1 MARAQVLLMG
11 WLREREP
18 SALAACTQTMAAILE
33 VELGLGHV
41 VVSEKEVPNLLHV
54 VNLV

>member
-18 SALAACTQTMAAILE
+18 SALAACAQTMAAILE
-33 VELGLGHV
+33 VGLGRV
-41 VVSEKEVPNLLHV
+41 VVSEKEAPNLL